1 MGKNPA
7 FQFYPKDW
15 RSDIELQSCSLEAR
29 GLWIELIC
37 LMHLGTPYGYL
48 TANTADKPTD
58 NQVAKW
64 VGIHP
69 VKYRKLLKELLDRK
83 VAKIDEQ
90 GRIYCKRMLE
100 DQQLRE
106 TRRQAG
112 LKGGNPLLV
121 KQKVKHNGYPGHTP
135 PPSPT
140 PSLSPNNNSSSA
152 ANNNASKRKNDEQQN
167 FKALKGLCLK
177 IEKKWDRKDFN
188 PWQFVHW
195 AISEEEGCPGCL
207 IEDILPA
214 FEALLDNDSVDNP
227 YAWCGGIAK
236 AKKRQRE
243 TRKREE
249 NWEKVKLKEM
259 RDIGDWLK
267 RIRNTE

>member
-15 RSDIELQSCSLEAR
+15 RSDIELQSCSLEAK
-29 GLWIELIC
+29 GLWIELLCI
-37 LMHLGTPYGYL
+37 MHQGTPYGYL
-48 TANTADKPTD
+48 TTNTGDKPTD
-58 NQVAKW
+58 NQIAKW

-69 VKYRKLLKELLDRK
+69 VKYRKLLTELLHRK
-83 VAKIDEQ
+83 VAKTDEQ

-100 DQQLRE
+100 DQRLRE
-106 TRRQAG
+106 IRRQAG
-112 LKGGNPLLV
+112 LKGGNPILV
-121 KQKVKHNGYPGHTP
+121 KQKDNHVGYPACTP

-140 PSLSPNNNSSSA
+140 PSPSPNNNSSFA
-152 ANNNASKRKNDEQQN
+152 ANNNASKRNNREQEN
-167 FKALKGLCLK
+167 LKALKGLSLE
-177 IEKKWDRKDFN
+177 IEKKWNRKDFN

-214 FEALLDNDSVDNP
+214 FEALLANDSVDNP
-227 YAWCGGIAK
+227 YAWCRAIAEVR
-236 AKKRQRE
+236 KRQRE

-249 NWEKVKLKEM
+249 NWEKIKLKEM
-259 RDIGDWLK
+259 RDIGNWLK
-267 RIRNTE
+267 SIGRME